1 MRSLLLTALILI
13 ATPLAA
19 DITSVYCG
27 ACRDVYAHPQDFGN
41 FGYNLVFGDSPV
53 LTLSEGNQMKV
64 LNGSGQW
71 AIVDLDFVI
80 ENYSLTFSI
89 GFLTYSFAAPT
100 GAIRIA
106 VQDPAG
112 RMTTYEVFAS
122 SSDLIVGDGGTQQ
135 QDSTSTTPT
144 TTDTDIS
151 EIPTLDSSAGG
162 GFGWIAGPYYW
173 YMGQPFYFQTD
184 NLE

>member
-1 MRSLLLTALILI
+1 
-13 ATPLAA
+13 
-19 DITSVYCG
+19 
-27 ACRDVYAHPQDFGN
+27 
-41 FGYNLVFGDSPV
+41 
-53 LTLSEGNQMKV
+53 
-64 LNGSGQW
+64 
-71 AIVDLDFVI
+71 
-80 ENYSLTFSI
+80 
-89 GFLTYSFAAPT
+89 
-100 GAIRIA
+100 
-106 VQDPAG
+106 
-112 RMTTYEVFAS
+112 MTTYEVFAS